1 MIKQTTSTKYQQ
13 SSMIAGI
20 FDYMGKGISMIAAVI
35 VVVMAASIAFAG
47 DDEAETKGTMRLK
60 DIVVT
65 GTRTPHALKD
75 VPVETVLINRE
86 DIEKTNAQNAM
97 DVLKNIPGIDA
108 SVHDDVFGTYTWRAK
123 LRGLNFND
131 GYGLIL
137 IDGQRAMGCGQSG
150 GMGEYGSGLNQIP
163 VDMIE
168 RIEVVKGPSSALYG
182 SDAMAGVINIITKKT
197 PKKATGSAGVSYGWY
212 KVKEKEKNE
221 EIIKTS
227 DDGHSRNIS
236 TTYVSYGDKI
246 SDGLGYLLH
255 YNYDSAEDIRDDPVK
270 SNRHSFMGKLDAEL
284 SESIDLYLKCE
295 LSDYEKMDSR
305 QEDSYRIATGID
317 FRPTDD
323 DFISF
328 KGYTY
333 TWDFTHGYIGNTH
346 GYKYGE
352 VGYDQVEIQYTRYLS
367 DWNTLTLG
375 GEIQTQGID
384 YVIHNYDKD
393 EEGNIEETGIVIVN
407 EDVKTSSLYVQDE
420 ITLFEDFTIVAGL
433 RYDDH
438 STFGSEVNPKLSLMY
453 KLFEDTTFRA
463 SGGRAFK
470 SPTLRQLYYDIPY
483 RHGDYYCKSNP
494 DLKPET
500 AVGYSAS
507 IEQWLFNQ
515 QVMFNLGYFRT
526 DVKDMVIREDT
537 GITYDSLE
545 LKEYKNVEK
554 AWTQGIEFMCR
565 TYFDEDFS
573 ASLSYTYTDSENKET
588 GKELTYTPK
597 HVLSILPAYELEKY
611 GLGTSATI
619 SYIGKQYKNSDNTDE
634 IDAHTVVDAKIYK
647 RLSDKAK
654 LSFEADNIFDSD
666 KGDEGNFR
674 TGRTFT
680 VKLDVT
686 F

>member
-1 MIKQTTSTKYQQ
+1 MIKQTTSAKHLQL
-13 SSMIAGI
+13 SMIAGI
-20 FDYMGKGISMIAAVI
+20 FDYMGKGISTIIAVI
-35 VVVMAASIAFAG
+35 VVVLAASVAFAG
-47 DDEAETKGTMRLK
+47 DDEAEKKGITRLK

-86 DIEKTNAQNAM
+86 DIERTNAQNAM
-97 DVLKNIPGIDA
+97 DVLKNIPGIDS
-108 SVHDDVFGTYTWRAK
+108 SVHDDVFGIYTWRAK

-197 PKKATGSAGVSYGWY
+197 PKKATGRAGVSYGWY
-212 KVKEKEKNE
+212 KIKEKKSNSGT
-221 EIIKTS
+221 ITKPS
-227 DDGHSRNIS
+227 DDGQSRNFS
-236 TTYVSYGDKI
+236 KNYVSFGDKI
-246 SDGLGYLLH
+246 SDRFGYLLH
-255 YNYDSAEDIRDDPVK
+255 YNYDGAEDIGQDPIK
-270 SNRHSFMGKLDAEL
+270 SNRHSFMGKLDADL
-284 SESIDLYLKCE
+284 SETIDLYLKYE
-295 LSDYEKMDSR
+295 VSDYEKADSR
-305 QEDSYRIATGID
+305 EEESYRVSAGID
-317 FRPTDD
+317 FRPTDNH
-323 DFISF
+323 FFSL

-333 TWDFTHGYIGNTH
+333 AWDFTHGYPGFSY
-346 GYKYGE
+346 GYKHGDVGYNQGE
-352 VGYDQVEIQYTRYLS
+352 VQYTWYSS
-367 DWNTLTLG
+367 DWNALTLG
-375 GEIQTQGID
+375 GEVQEQGID
-384 YVIHNYDKD
+384 YVIENAD
-393 EEGNIEETGIVIVN
+393 GSMVN
-407 EDVKTSSLYVQDE
+407 VKENVDTSSLYVQDE
-420 ITLFEDFTIVAGL
+420 ITLFEDLTLVAGL

-438 STFGSEVNPKLSLMY
+438 STFGSEVNPKLSFMY
-453 KLFEDTTFRA
+453 KFSENTTLRA
-463 SGGRAFK
+463 SGGKAFK
-470 SPTLRQLYYDIPY
+470 SPTLRQLYYDTPY

-494 DLKPET
+494 DLKPEK
-500 AVGYSAS
+500 AIGYSAS
-507 IEQWLFNQ
+507 IEQWLFDQ
-515 QVMFNLGYFRT
+515 GIMVNLGYFRN
-526 DVKDMVIREDT
+526 DVDDMVIREDT
-537 GITYDSLE
+537 GTTYNGLP
-545 LKEYKNVEK
+545 LKEYRNVEE

-565 TYFDEDFS
+565 TYFDEEFS

-588 GKELTYTPK
+588 GKELPYTPK
-597 HVLSILPAYELEKY
+597 HVLSILPAYELEEY

-619 SYIGKQYKNSDNTDE
+619 SYIGKQYTNSDNTDE

-680 VKLDVT
+680 VKLDVS

>member
-1 MIKQTTSTKYQQ
+1 MKKSRISGGNPSRIVGLFGSVSRIIVLIVVAMVLAGSSTF
-13 SSMIAGI
+13 SMA
-20 FDYMGKGISMIAAVI
+20 DEPKEKGI
-35 VVVMAASIAFAG
+35 
-47 DDEAETKGTMRLK
+47 TRLE

-97 DVLKNIPGIDA
+97 DILKNIPGIDTSA
-108 SVHDDVFGTYTWRAK
+108 HDDVFGTYTWNAQM
-123 LRGLNFND
+123 RGLNFND

-150 GMGEYGSGLNQIP
+150 GMGEYGAGLNQIP

-182 SDAMAGVINIITKKT
+182 SDAVVGVINIITKKA
-197 PKKATGSAGVSYGWY
+197 PEMATGSAGVSYGWY
-212 KVKEKEKNE
+212 KVKAKGETKP
-221 EIIKTS
+221 S

-236 TTYVSYGDKI
+236 KTYVSYGDKI
-246 SDGLGYLLH
+246 SNGSGYLLH
-255 YNYDSAEDIRDDPVK
+255 YNYDSAEDISNDPVK
-270 SNRHSFMGKLDAEL
+270 SDRHSFMGKLDAEL

-305 QEDSYRIATGID
+305 QEESYRVSAGID

-323 DFISF
+323 DFFSF

-333 TWDFTHGYIGNTH
+333 AWDFTHGYPGNTH
-346 GYKYGE
+346 GHKYGD
-352 VGYDQVEIQYTRYLS
+352 VGYNQAEIQYTRYLG
-367 DWNTLTLG
+367 DWNVLTLG
-375 GEIQTQGID
+375 GEVQTQGID
-384 YVIHNYDKD
+384 YVIHNYDSD
-393 EEGNIEETGIVIVN
+393 ENWTGMVNVN
-407 EDVKTSSLYVQDE
+407 EDVDTSSLYVQDE
-420 ITLFEDFTIVAGL
+420 ITLFEDLTLVAGL

-438 STFGSEVNPKLSLMY
+438 STFGSEANPKLSLMY
-453 KLFEDTTFRA
+453 KLHEDTIFRA

-470 SPTLRQLYYDIPY
+470 SPTIRQLYYDIPY
-483 RHGDYYCKSNP
+483 RHGSYYCKSNP

-500 AVGYSAS
+500 AIGYSAS
-507 IEQWLFNQ
+507 IEQFLFDQ
-515 QVMFNLGYFRT
+515 AVMLNLGYFRN
-526 DVKDMVIREDT
+526 DVDDMVVREDT
-537 GITYDSLE
+537 GELYPENDPNDPDNLD
-545 LKEYKNVEK
+545 LKEYRNVEE
-554 AWTQGIEFMCR
+554 AWTQGIELMCR
-565 TYFDEDFS
+565 AYAGDDFS

-597 HVLSILPAYELEKY
+597 HVFSILPAYELEKY

-619 SYIGKQYKNSDNTDE
+619 SYIGEQYTSLDNTDE
-634 IDAHTVVDAKIYK
+634 IDAHTVVDARIYK
-647 RLSDKAK
+647 NLSGKAK

-666 KGDEGNFR
+666 KGDEENFR
-674 TGRTFT
+674 TGRTFV
-680 VKLDVT
+680 VKLDIS

>member
-1 MIKQTTSTKYQQ
+1 MIKQTTSAKYQQ

-20 FDYMGKGISMIAAVI
+20 FDYMGKGISTIVAVI
-35 VVVMAASIAFAG
+35 VVVLAASVAFAG
-47 DDEAETKGTMRLK
+47 DDEAEKKGTTRLK

-86 DIEKTNAQNAM
+86 DIERTNAQNAM
-97 DVLKNIPGIDA
+97 DVLKNIPGIDS
-108 SVHDDVFGTYTWRAK
+108 SVHDDVFGIYTWRAK

-150 GMGEYGSGLNQIP
+150 GMGEYGTGLNQIP

-182 SDAMAGVINIITKKT
+182 SDAMAGVINIITKKI

-212 KVKEKEKNE
+212 KIKEKKSNSGT
-221 EIIKTS
+221 ITKPS
-227 DDGHSRNIS
+227 DDGQSRNFS
-236 TTYVSYGDKI
+236 KNYVSFGDKI
-246 SDGLGYLLH
+246 SDRFGYLLH
-255 YNYDSAEDIRDDPVK
+255 YNYDGAEDIGQDPIK
-270 SNRHSFMGKLDAEL
+270 SNRHSFMGKLDADL
-284 SESIDLYLKCE
+284 SETIDLYLKYE
-295 LSDYEKMDSR
+295 VSDYEKADSR
-305 QEDSYRIATGID
+305 EEESYRVSAGID
-317 FRPTDD
+317 FRPTDNH
-323 DFISF
+323 FFSL

-333 TWDFTHGYIGNTH
+333 TWDFTHGYPGFSY
-346 GYKYGE
+346 GYKHGDVGYNQGE
-352 VGYDQVEIQYTRYLS
+352 VQYTWYSS
-367 DWNTLTLG
+367 DWNALTLG
-375 GEIQTQGID
+375 GEVQEQCID
-384 YVIHNYDKD
+384 YVIENAD
-393 EEGNIEETGIVIVN
+393 GSMVN
-407 EDVKTSSLYVQDE
+407 VKENVDTSSLYVQDE
-420 ITLFEDFTIVAGL
+420 ITLFKAFTLVGGF

-438 STFGSEVNPKLSLMY
+438 STFGSKVNPKLSLMY
-453 KLFEDTTFRA
+453 KFSEDTTLRA
-463 SGGRAFK
+463 SAGKAFK
-470 SPTLRQLYYDIPY
+470 SPTLRQLYYDTPY

-494 DLKPET
+494 DLQPEK
-500 AVGYSAS
+500 AIGYSAS
-507 IEQWLFNQ
+507 IEQWLFDQ
-515 QVMFNLGYFRT
+515 SIMINLGYFRN
-526 DVKDMVIREDT
+526 DVDDMVIREDT
-537 GITYDSLE
+537 GTMYNSLP
-545 LKEYKNVEK
+545 LKEYRNVEE
-554 AWTQGIEFMCR
+554 AWTQGVEFMCR
-565 TYFDEDFS
+565 AYTDEGFS

-611 GLGTSATI
+611 GLGTSATV
-619 SYIGKQYKNSDNTDE
+619 SYIGKQYTNSDNTDE

-647 RLSDKAK
+647 NLSDKAK

-680 VKLDVT
+680 VKLDVS